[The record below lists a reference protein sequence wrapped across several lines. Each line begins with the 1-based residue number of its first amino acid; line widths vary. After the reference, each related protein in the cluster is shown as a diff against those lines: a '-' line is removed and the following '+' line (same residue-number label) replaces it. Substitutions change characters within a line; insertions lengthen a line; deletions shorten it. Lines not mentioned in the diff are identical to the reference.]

1 MADNNI
7 SSIKFYQGN
16 TKSVGVNYFDYEGA
30 VESGVERTK
39 TIINIFKGK
48 GYNVKRIGLCGGVD
62 ELSHTGYVSYSAAYT
77 DAETFVNNAY
87 SDYVVAKEKAEK
99 EYGVWLSSYNFTDF
113 SILFSND
120 DTSVRVF
127 IGAGK
132 DITIRTEGGSNIG
145 LDEFVPLV
153 KKEIYQDDCI
163 VEGATDLDTASLD
176 ASTIVENISKKQLC
190 LEEFDVS
197 TLTSFFNVKSLD
209 ELDLYCICV
218 NANERPLVLDKNT
231 ILFYTDKEKAE
242 RAAANIARNY
252 DENTIQAIKLK
263 DVYTFF
269 ATVSAASSLF
279 RFSVNGQGKVTKFIE
294 ICSQVAADKI
304 VSKGMASQFQS
315 AVQMEQP
322 KRNPQLIAIHQK
334 EQKEMLKA
342 LKKEKGSDYYLGL
355 VSMLCGFATFFL
367 LTWMSSSEG
376 WAIGLYLLTLICGF
390 TTGCISMKKSSD
402 NNHTKRVNAK
412 VGTIICGFQIAILIL
427 SIIGAIND

>member
-1 MADNNI
+1 MVSDTVINKWIVKIHSSEEKQNLAESICSEETIIIYGERLTEIASVLEKQGFSCGNIVLSGGKDEFKPYPNTVLNKGCKSYSATYDTISTFNENCVSDYKSKFEEMKKLLGDSLTCFNFENISMRSVKDEFEFLITVSSMGVLLKADGDKDNLVNVV
-7 SSIKFYQGN
+7 SSIKNELY
-16 TKSVGVNYFDYEGA
+16 GA
-30 VESGVERTK
+30 
-39 TIINIFKGK
+39 
-48 GYNVKRIGLCGGVD
+48 
-62 ELSHTGYVSYSAAYT
+62 
-77 DAETFVNNAY
+77 
-87 SDYVVAKEKAEK
+87 
-99 EYGVWLSSYNFTDF
+99 
-113 SILFSND
+113 
-120 DTSVRVF
+120 
-127 IGAGK
+127 
-132 DITIRTEGGSNIG
+132 
-145 LDEFVPLV
+145 
-153 KKEIYQDDCI
+153 DCI
-163 VEGATDLDTASLD
+163 IEG
-176 ASTIVENISKKQLC
+176 

-209 ELDLYCICV
+209 ELNLYCICV
-218 NANERPLVLDKNT
+218 NENERPLILDKNT
-231 ILFYTDKEKAE
+231 ILFYTDKEMAE

-252 DENTIQAIKLK
+252 DENKIQATKLK

-279 RFSVNGQGKVTKFIE
+279 RFNVNGQGKVTKFIE
-294 ICSQVAADKI
+294 LCSQVAADKI

-367 LTWMSSSEG
+367 FTWMSSSEG
-376 WAIGLYLLTLICGF
+376 WSIGLYLLTLICGF

-402 NNHTKRVNAK
+402 DNRTKRVFAK